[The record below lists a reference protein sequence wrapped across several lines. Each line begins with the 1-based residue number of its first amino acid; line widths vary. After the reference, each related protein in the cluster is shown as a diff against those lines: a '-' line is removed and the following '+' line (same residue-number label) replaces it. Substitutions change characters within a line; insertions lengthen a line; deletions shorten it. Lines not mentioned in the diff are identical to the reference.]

1 MRVVVQPCERRVFP
15 DAAYLAAGAEIGEDL
30 SEAAAI
36 LGVKQVP
43 TPYTS
48 HQAGPHTLHHTRASF
63 SCTRLMVNAL
73 LE

>member
-1 MRVVVQPCERRVFP
+1 MVQPCERRVFP

-36 LGVKQVP
+36 FGVKQVP

-48 HQAGPHTLHHTRASF
+48 HQAGP
-63 SCTRLMVNAL
+63 
-73 LE
+73 